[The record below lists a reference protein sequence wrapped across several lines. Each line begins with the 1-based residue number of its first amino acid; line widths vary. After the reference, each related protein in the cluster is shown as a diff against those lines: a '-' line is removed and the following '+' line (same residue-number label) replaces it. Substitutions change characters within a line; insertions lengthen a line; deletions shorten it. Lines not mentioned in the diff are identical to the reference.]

1 MPQQGTGRTLR
12 THSTGDVL
20 LPPKK
25 VNKRYGVII
34 THGGESWSER
44 LASNKWTWMMG
55 KRLLW
60 FECPLPN
67 SCRNVI
73 TIVTVLRVGTPQ
85 EVVMSWGHH
94 LCDGHFICPL
104 YLYLRSEW
112 VVEEVSLIGWGSAWF
127 PICLSQAC
135 SFAFVPCCDAR
146 WKPSPDAGTML
157 LDLPASRIT
166 S

>member
-67 SCRNVI
+67 SCWNLIVIETALRGVHSSEVRGFRLWVFCPCEQANV
-73 TIVTVLRVGTPQ
+73 V
-85 EVVMSWGHH
+85 SWQSV
-94 LCDGHFICPL
+94 I
-104 YLYLRSEW
+104 YLKNRFNFGFSL
-112 VVEEVSLIGWGSAWF
+112 VSLS
-127 PICLSQAC
+127 LSISLSLSLF
-135 SFAFVPCCDAR
+135 SF
-146 WKPSPDAGTML
+146 WWYW
-157 LDLPASRIT
+157 DLNSWPHT
-166 S
+166 C